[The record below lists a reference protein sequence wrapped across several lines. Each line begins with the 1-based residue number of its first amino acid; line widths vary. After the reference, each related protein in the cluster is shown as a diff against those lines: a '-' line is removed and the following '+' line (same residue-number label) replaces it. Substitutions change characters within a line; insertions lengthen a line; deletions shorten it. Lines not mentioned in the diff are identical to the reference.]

1 MRFAHL
7 LLVPTLVA
15 TCAFVG
21 CNNDSSRS
29 EYPDQTE
36 QTKAQADA
44 IRLEKQQ
51 RDEVIER
58 NLQQTKTTLAF
69 EESQVEKKATQERQ
83 RIALDRDERVQPL
96 EARQADVKAT
106 SERDAERLTQD
117 SEARLLTLNGEE
129 ATRVK
134 TETDSRIAEVKRKA
148 AEVTA
153 NTQAEIAKAN
163 QAAADRMANVD
174 AGEAKEKAAIGLRRD
189 EAERLAREEHL
200 AVAQQTSAR
209 IDQLGR
215 QSSSRTDRQREDAAI
230 ARQRDEDVTLAVRK
244 NIARHG
250 ESTRGVTVATNAG
263 VVVLSG
269 GVPNDSVR
277 QTIVNDAGKI
287 SGVVRVDDRLAIH

>member
-15 TCAFVG
+15 TCAMVG
-21 CNNDSSRS
+21 CNNDSNRS
-29 EYPDQTE
+29 EYPDRTE
-36 QTKAQADA
+36 QTKSQADA
-44 IRLEKQQ
+44 IRLEKQR
-51 RDEVIER
+51 RDEMIER
-58 NLQQTKTTLAF
+58 ELQQTKTTLAF

-96 EARQADVKAT
+96 KARQADVKAT
-106 SERDAERLTQD
+106 SERDCERLTQD
-117 SEARLLTLNGEE
+117 SEARLRILNGEE

-134 TETDSRIAEVKRKA
+134 TETDSKTAEVKRKA
-148 AEVTA
+148 ADVIA
-153 NTQAEIAKAN
+153 NTQADIAKAD

-174 AGEAKEKAAIGLRRD
+174 AGEAKEKAAIGLRRE

-215 QSSSRTDRQREDAAI
+215 QSSSRSERQREEAAV
-230 ARQRDEDVTLAVRK
+230 AHQRDEDITSAVRK
-244 NIARHG
+244 DLARHG
-250 ESTRGVTVATNAG
+250 EPTRGVTVATTAG

-277 QTIVNDAGKI
+277 QTIVKDASRI